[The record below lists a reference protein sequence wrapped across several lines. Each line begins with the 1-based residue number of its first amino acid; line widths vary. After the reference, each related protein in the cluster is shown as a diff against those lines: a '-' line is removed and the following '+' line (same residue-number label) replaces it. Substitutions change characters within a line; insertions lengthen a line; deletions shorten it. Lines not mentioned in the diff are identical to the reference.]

1 MIKFFRKIRQ
11 NLLSEGKTGK
21 YLKYAIGEILLVVIG
36 ILIALQINN
45 WNENN
50 KDLLLERKVLNEIII
65 DLDISKAELEN
76 DIEGHK
82 RDIVRAERLKNNLIK
97 KEGVYNSII
106 SDMQWTSRS
115 SQFSPRTSGYENL
128 KSIGISL
135 ISNDSLRNEIV
146 ILYELDFELTIKEG
160 REFEKFDNPQMNLR
174 PLVNNHFQIDNESSV
189 TLASQNHEFKHV
201 TNRMKI
207 KDYTL
212 LCNDEAYITL
222 LQNSIYNRFQ
232 NINRYNRV
240 ISKIDNL
247 IDFILLELN

>member
-11 NLLSEGKTGK
+11 NLFTEGKTVK
-21 YLKYAIGEILLVVIG
+21 YFKYAIGEVVLVVIG

-65 DLDISKAELEN
+65 DLDIAKEDLEN
-76 DIEGHK
+76 DINGLK
-82 RDIVRAERLKNNLIK
+82 RAIVMSERLKDNLIK
-97 KEGVYNSII
+97 KEGLYASIR

-146 ILYELDFELTIKEG
+146 ILYELDFELTIREG
-160 REFEKFDNPQMNLR
+160 REFEKFDNPQMHLR
-174 PLVNNHFQIDNESSV
+174 PLVIKHYQIDNESS
-189 TLASQNHEFKHV
+189 LKLSSQNHEFKHV
-201 TNRMKI
+201 TNGMKI
-207 KDYTL
+207 KDYNL
-212 LCNDEAYITL
+212 LCNDEVYINL

-232 NINRYNRV
+232 KINRYNRV

-247 IDFILLELN
+247 VDFILLELN